1 MTGDVL
7 AASRAE
13 RLFALSHDLLGAAAP
28 DGRLTWVNPAWEE
41 VLGWSE
47 AELLTVPYL
56 ELIHPDDRPAAALL
70 ADELVRR
77 RAGERPEIE
86 LRARTR
92 DGGYRWILFSLAQA
106 PDEPA
111 VYLCGKDLT
120 DREVARHEL
129 AQAEA
134 RFTEA
139 FENAAVGLA
148 LVAPDGALLR
158 TNRALSDLTGWPSKA
173 LLERD
178 LAALTHHE
186 DRGVGAEAVAAL
198 RAGHGGPL
206 AHERRFV
213 RRDGAEILVRINL
226 ALIRDADGG
235 PQHFVAQIEDVTER
249 QEMIEALA
257 LSQARYRELVANLP
271 ESIIGLF
278 DHDLRLLIV
287 EGAQL
292 GRRGLHASQFEGKLL
307 RDVLPSALVEL
318 GESHCRAALAGESRG
333 FEVPTPDGS
342 VIYSVQAL
350 PLRDEEGT
358 VIGGLGLM
366 RDVTGRR
373 RAELSLEERTRDLE
387 RSNADLER
395 FAYVASHD
403 LSEPLRTVAGY
414 LQLLT
419 RRYGDRLEGQPAEL
433 VERAV
438 TGTSHMQALIEDL
451 LAYSR
456 AGRSERPLAPVALGP
471 LVERTVDVLGA
482 REAVRCGELPTVLGD
497 PLALGQLFQN
507 LIGNGLKFVAA
518 GEQPHVEV
526 TAARDGERWRLAV
539 ADQGIGLDPADA
551 GRVFRMFGRLDAA
564 DQYPGTG
571 IGLAI
576 VRKVVERHGGEIW
589 IETPDGGGTR
599 FCFTLPAA

>member
-1 MTGDVL
+1 M

-28 DGRLTWVNPAWEE
+28 DGRLMWVNPAWEE
-41 VLGWSE
+41 LLGWTE

-86 LRARTR
+86 LRARTS
-92 DGGYRWILFSLAQA
+92 DGGHRWILFSLAQA

-120 DREVARHEL
+120 DREVARREL

-148 LVAPDGALLR
+148 LVSPDGALLR
-158 TNRALSDLTGWPSKA
+158 TNRALSDLTGWPGSA

-178 LAALTHHE
+178 LAALTHPE
-186 DRGVGAEAVAAL
+186 DRSMGAEAVAAL

-213 RRDGAEILVRINL
+213 RSDETEILVRINL
-226 ALIRDADGG
+226 ALIHDADGA

-292 GRRGLHASQFEGKLL
+292 ARRGLHPSQFEGKRL
-307 RDVLPSALVEL
+307 RDVIPSALVEL
-318 GESHCRAALAGESRG
+318 GESRCRAALAGESTG
-333 FEVPTPDGS
+333 FEVVTPDGS
-342 VIYSVQAL
+342 VIYWVQAL
-350 PLRDEEGT
+350 PLRGEDGE

-366 RDVTGRR
+366 RDITARR

-403 LSEPLRTVAGY
+403 LSEPLRTVSGY

-419 RRYGDRLEGQPAEL
+419 RRYGDRLEGQPREL

-438 TGTSHMQALIEDL
+438 AGTAHMQALIDDM

-456 AGRSERPLAPVALGP
+456 AGRSERPLVPVALGP

-482 REAVRCGELPTVLGD
+482 REAVTSDGLPTVLGD

-507 LIGNGLKFVAA
+507 LIGNGLKFVPPGGSAR
-518 GEQPHVEV
+518 VEV
-526 TAARDGERWRLAV
+526 TAERTGDEWRISV
-539 ADQGIGLDPADA
+539 TDDGIGLDPQDA

-564 DQYPGTG
+564 DEYPGTG

-576 VRKVVERHGGEIW
+576 VRKVVERHGGRIW
-589 IETPDGGGTR
+589 IETPEGGGTR
-599 FCFTLPAA
+599 FCLTLPAA